1 MPMQSP
7 AQMTFLIVDDVDA
20 MRRSIRTMLK
30 LINYGRLFLEAANG
44 RDAWRIVEKGQPA
57 IDFIISDYNMPY
69 LTGTEL
75 LHRIRL
81 NRKLRDI
88 PFLMITAEANME
100 VVAEAAE
107 VDVDAYMTKPFVTAT
122 LEQKI
127 TELLDQAAHPGQVTL
142 LLRRAQELEEEGK
155 LDEALAAVAKAGASS
170 PTLSRP
176 FREMGRL
183 LLKKNDLP
191 NSLAAFQKATE
202 LNRLDVT
209 SYHGM
214 GQIFFQMGRIDK
226 AIDNYSRAMTIS
238 PRHAERALD
247 FARLLLQQDKATEAS
262 RVMRLAFKINSN
274 DPDMKERLT
283 RFCADHGLHDLTI
296 KASREILKQDPG
308 RAKVLGYLGI
318 ALCKKGLF
326 NEGVLT
332 LEKAAAENEP
342 DPELWIALAQAYLA
356 MRMTGRAEKWA
367 ARAIRMAPDNEKAR
381 AIYDACL

>member
-1 MPMQSP
+1 MKTP
-7 AQMTFLIVDDVDA
+7 AQMTFLIVDDVDT

-30 LINYGRLFLEAANG
+30 LINYGRYYVEAANG
-44 RDAWRIVEKGQPA
+44 RDAWQILKKGETA

-75 LHRIRL
+75 LNRIRQ

-107 VDVDAYMTKPFVTAT
+107 FDVDAYMTKPFVTAA

-127 TELLDQAAHPGQVTL
+127 TELLDQAAHPSPVNL
-142 LLRRAQELEEEGK
+142 LLRCAQELDEEGK
-155 LDEALAAVAKAGASS
+155 LDEALAAVMKAAALSATS
-170 PTLSRP
+170 SRP

-183 LLKKNDLP
+183 LLKKNDLK
-191 NSLAAFQKATE
+191 NSLTAFQKATE

-209 SYHGM
+209 SYHCM
-214 GQIFFQMGRIDK
+214 GQIFFQMGQIDK

-247 FARLLLQQDKATEAS
+247 FAHLLLQQDKVTEAS
-262 RVMRLAFKINSN
+262 RVVRLVFKINSN
-274 DPDMKERLT
+274 APEMKERLT
-283 RFCADHGLHDLTI
+283 RFCAEHDLHDLTI
-296 KASREILKQDPG
+296 KASREILKKDPG
-308 RAKVLGYLGI
+308 RANVLRYLGI

-326 NEGVLT
+326 NEGVQI
-332 LEKAAAENEP
+332 LEKAVAESEP
-342 DPELWIALAQAYLA
+342 DPALWITLAQAYLA
-356 MRMTGRAEKWA
+356 MKMTGRAEKWA
-367 ARAIRMAPDNEKAR
+367 ARAIRMDPDNEEAH
-381 AIYDACL
+381 AVYDACL

>member
-1 MPMQSP
+1 MKSP
-7 AQMTFLIVDDVDA
+7 AQMNFLIVDDVDA
-20 MRRSIRTMLK
+20 MRRSIRIMLK
-30 LINYGRLFLEAANG
+30 LINYGRRHLEAANG
-44 RDAWRIVEKGQPA
+44 RDAWQILEQGEPP

-75 LHRIRL
+75 LNRIRL
-81 NRKLRDI
+81 DRRLRDI

-107 VDVDAYMTKPFVTAT
+107 YDVDAYMTKPFVTAT

-127 TELLDQAAHPGQVTL
+127 TELLELAAHPTPASL
-142 LLRRAQELEEEGK
+142 LLRQAQELEEAGK
-155 LDEALAAVAKAGASS
+155 NDAALAAVAKAAALSATS
-170 PTLSRP
+170 SRP

-183 LLKKNDLP
+183 LLKKDDLA

-209 SYHGM
+209 SYHCM
-214 GQIFFQMGRIDK
+214 GQIYFRMGQIDK

-247 FARLLLQQDKATEAS
+247 FAHLLLQQDKEAEAS
-262 RVMRLAFKINSN
+262 RVVRLVFKINSN

-283 RFCADHGLHDLTI
+283 RFCAEHGLHDLTI

-308 RAKVLGYLGI
+308 RSKVLKYLGI
-318 ALCKKGLF
+318 ALYKKGLF
-326 NEGVLT
+326 NEGSMT
-332 LEKAAAENEP
+332 LEKAAAANEP
-342 DPELWIALAQAYLA
+342 DPEIWIALAQAYLA
-356 MRMTGRAEKWA
+356 MKMTGRAEKWA
-367 ARAIRMAPDNEKAR
+367 ARAIRMAPDNEEAR
-381 AIYDACL
+381 AIFDACL